1 MNKALTVTL
10 GVNDLFNQSKYCFE
24 SYYSRLR
31 ITKDGTYDSREI
43 YLTLRYRLK
52 AKTSKYRG
60 SLAGDEE
67 RQRL

>member
-1 MNKALTVTL
+1 
-10 GVNDLFNQSKYCFE
+10 
-24 SYYSRLR
+24 LR
-31 ITKDGTYDSREI
+31 IYKSGTYDSREV

-52 AKTSKYRG
+52 AKASKYRG